1 MATIDL
7 YNMKGQVVKQ
17 IEVKDEVFG
26 ITANHDV
33 LQRAVIMQLAN
44 KRQGT
49 SKAKGR
55 SEVSGGGRKPY
66 RQKGTGRARQGS
78 IRAAQHVGGGVIFGP
93 VPRSYRTVL
102 PRKMRQLAM
111 KSALSACYA
120 DNKLKVV
127 DDLKLEAIKTKEMAQ
142 VLSNL
147 EAEKSTL
154 LVLEAMDLV
163 IRRSAANIPGVK
175 LELSNT
181 INVFDLLKFDH
192 VVFTEAALRK
202 VEEVYA

>member
-26 ITANHDV
+26 ITPNHDV

-49 SKAKGR
+49 SKAKGC

-163 IRRSAANIPGVK
+163 IRRSAANLPGVK

>member
-26 ITANHDV
+26 ITPNHDV
-33 LQRAVIMQLAN
+33 LQRSVIMQLAN

-127 DDLKLEAIKTKEMAQ
+127 DELKLEAIKTKEMAQ

-163 IRRSAANIPGVK
+163 IRRSAANLPGVK

-192 VVFTEAALRK
+192 VVFTEAGLRK

>member
-26 ITANHDV
+26 ITPNHDV

-127 DDLKLEAIKTKEMAQ
+127 DDLKLEAIKTKKMAQ

-163 IRRSAANIPGVK
+163 IRRSAANLPGVK

>member
-26 ITANHDV
+26 ITPNHDV

-163 IRRSAANIPGVK
+163 IRHSAANLPGVK

>member
-1 MATIDL
+1 MSTIDL
-7 YNMKGQVVKQ
+7 YNLKGQVVKQ

-26 ITANHDV
+26 ITPNHDV

-163 IRRSAANIPGVK
+163 IRRSAANLPGVK

>member
-26 ITANHDV
+26 ITPNHDV
-33 LQRAVIMQLAN
+33 LHPSVIMQLAN

-111 KSALSACYA
+111 KSALSACFA
-120 DNKLKVV
+120 DKKLKVV
-127 DDLKLEAIKTKEMAQ
+127 DVLKLEAIKTKEMAQ
-142 VLSNL
+142 VLRNL

-154 LVLEAMDLV
+154 LVLDAVDLV
-163 IRRSAANIPGVK
+163 IRRSAANLPGVK

-181 INVFDLLKFDH
+181 INVIDLLKFDH

>member
-1 MATIDL
+1 MTTIDL

-26 ITANHDV
+26 ITPNHDV

-163 IRRSAANIPGVK
+163 IRRSAANLPGVK

>member
-7 YNMKGQVVKQ
+7 YNMKGQVMKQ

-26 ITANHDV
+26 ITPNHDV
-33 LQRAVIMQLAN
+33 LQRAVIMHLAN

-163 IRRSAANIPGVK
+163 IRRSAANLPGVK

>member
-1 MATIDL
+1 MSTIDL

-26 ITANHDV
+26 ITPNHDV

-163 IRRSAANIPGVK
+163 IRRSAANLPGVK

>member
-1 MATIDL
+1 MSTIDL

-26 ITANHDV
+26 ITPNHDV

-66 RQKGTGRARQGS
+66 RQKGAGRARQGS

-163 IRRSAANIPGVK
+163 IRRSAANLPGVK

>member
-17 IEVKDEVFG
+17 VEVKDEVFG
-26 ITANHDV
+26 ITPNHDV

-111 KSALSACYA
+111 KSALSACFA
-120 DNKLKVV
+120 DKKLKVV
-127 DDLKLEAIKTKEMAQ
+127 DVLKLEAIKTKEMAQ
-142 VLSNL
+142 VLRNL

-154 LVLEAMDLV
+154 LVLDAVDLV
-163 IRRSAANIPGVK
+163 IRRSAANLPGVK

-181 INVFDLLKFDH
+181 INVIDLLKFDH

>member
-7 YNMKGQVVKQ
+7 YNMNGQVVKQ

-26 ITANHDV
+26 ITPNHDV

-163 IRRSAANIPGVK
+163 IRRSAANLPGVK

>member
-26 ITANHDV
+26 ITPNHDV
-33 LQRAVIMQLAN
+33 LHRSVIMQLAN

-78 IRAAQHVGGGVIFGP
+78 IRAAQYVGGGVIFGP

-111 KSALSACYA
+111 KSALSACFA
-120 DNKLKVV
+120 DKKLKVV
-127 DDLKLEAIKTKEMAQ
+127 DVLKLEAIKTQEMAQ
-142 VLSNL
+142 VLRNL

-154 LVLEAMDLV
+154 LVLDAVDLV
-163 IRRSAANIPGVK
+163 IRRSAANLPGVK

-181 INVFDLLKFDH
+181 INVIDLLKFDH

>member
-1 MATIDL
+1 MSTIDL

-26 ITANHDV
+26 ITPNHDV
-33 LQRAVIMQLAN
+33 LHRSVIMLLAN

-55 SEVSGGGRKPY
+55 SEVSGGGKKPY

-78 IRAAQHVGGGVIFGP
+78 TRAAQHVGGGVIFGP
-93 VPRSYRTVL
+93 VPRSYRTAL

-111 KSALSACYA
+111 KSALSSCLS
-120 DNKLKVV
+120 DDKLKVV
-127 DDLKLEAIKTKEMAQ
+127 DALKLEAIKTKEMAQ
-142 VLSNL
+142 VLRNL

-154 LVLEAMDLV
+154 LVLDAMDLV
-163 IRRSAANIPGVK
+163 IRRSAANLPGVK

>member
-17 IEVKDEVFG
+17 VEVKDEVFG
-26 ITANHDV
+26 ITPNHDV

-163 IRRSAANIPGVK
+163 IRRSAANLPGVK

>member
-26 ITANHDV
+26 ITPNHDV

-120 DNKLKVV
+120 DNKLK
-127 DDLKLEAIKTKEMAQ
+127 TKEMAQ

-163 IRRSAANIPGVK
+163 IRRSAANLPGVK

>member
-26 ITANHDV
+26 ITPNHDV
-33 LQRAVIMQLAN
+33 LHRSVIMQLAN

-78 IRAAQHVGGGVIFGP
+78 IRAAQFVGGGVIFGP

-111 KSALSACYA
+111 KSALSACFA
-120 DNKLKVV
+120 DKKLKVV
-127 DDLKLEAIKTKEMAQ
+127 DVLKLEAIKTKEMAQ
-142 VLSNL
+142 VLRNL

-154 LVLEAMDLV
+154 LVLDAVDLV
-163 IRRSAANIPGVK
+163 IRRSAANLPGVK

-181 INVFDLLKFDH
+181 INVIDLLKFDH

>member
-26 ITANHDV
+26 ITPNHDV

-163 IRRSAANIPGVK
+163 IRRSAANLPGVK

>member
-26 ITANHDV
+26 ITPNHDV
-33 LQRAVIMQLAN
+33 LHRSVIMQLAN

-93 VPRSYRTVL
+93 VPRSYRSVL

-111 KSALSACYA
+111 KSALSACFA
-120 DNKLKVV
+120 DKKLKVV
-127 DDLKLEAIKTKEMAQ
+127 DVLKLEAIKTKEMAQ
-142 VLSNL
+142 VLRNL

-154 LVLEAMDLV
+154 LVLDAVDLV
-163 IRRSAANIPGVK
+163 IRRSAANLPGVK

-181 INVFDLLKFDH
+181 INVIDLLKFDH

>member
-26 ITANHDV
+26 ITPNHDV
-33 LQRAVIMQLAN
+33 LHRSVIMQLAN

-111 KSALSACYA
+111 KSALSACFA
-120 DNKLKVV
+120 DKKLKVV
-127 DDLKLEAIKTKEMAQ
+127 DVLKLEAIKTKEMAQ
-142 VLSNL
+142 VLRNL

-154 LVLEAMDLV
+154 LVLDAVDLV
-163 IRRSAANIPGVK
+163 IRRSAANLPGVK

-181 INVFDLLKFDH
+181 INVIDLLKFDH

>member
-26 ITANHDV
+26 ITPNHDV

-127 DDLKLEAIKTKEMAQ
+127 DDLKLEAIKTKDMAQ

-163 IRRSAANIPGVK
+163 IRRSAANLPGVK

>member
-1 MATIDL
+1 MATIEL

-26 ITANHDV
+26 ITPNHDV
-33 LQRAVIMQLAN
+33 LHRSVIMQLAN

-111 KSALSACYA
+111 KSALSACFA
-120 DNKLKVV
+120 DKKLKVV
-127 DDLKLEAIKTKEMAQ
+127 DVLKLEAIKTKEMAQ
-142 VLSNL
+142 VLRNL

-154 LVLEAMDLV
+154 LVLDAVDLV
-163 IRRSAANIPGVK
+163 IRRSAANLPGVK

-181 INVFDLLKFDH
+181 INVIDLLKFDH

>member
-1 MATIDL
+1 MTTIDL

-26 ITANHDV
+26 ITPNHDV
-33 LQRAVIMQLAN
+33 LHRSVIMQLAN

-111 KSALSACYA
+111 KSALSACFA
-120 DNKLKVV
+120 DKKLKVV
-127 DDLKLEAIKTKEMAQ
+127 DVLKLEAIKTKEMAQ
-142 VLSNL
+142 VLRNL

-154 LVLEAMDLV
+154 LVLDAVDLV
-163 IRRSAANIPGVK
+163 IRRSAANLPGVK

-181 INVFDLLKFDH
+181 INVIDLLKFDH

>member
-26 ITANHDV
+26 ITPNHDV
-33 LQRAVIMQLAN
+33 LHRSVIMQLAN

-142 VLSNL
+142 VLRNL

-154 LVLEAMDLV
+154 MVLDAVDLV
-163 IRRSAANIPGVK
+163 IRRSAANLPGVK

-181 INVFDLLKFDH
+181 INVIDLLKFDH

>member
-26 ITANHDV
+26 ITPNHDV

-154 LVLEAMDLV
+154 LVLDAMDLV
-163 IRRSAANIPGVK
+163 IRRSAANLPGVK

>member
-17 IEVKDEVFG
+17 IEVKDEIFG
-26 ITANHDV
+26 ITPNHDV
-33 LQRAVIMQLAN
+33 LHRSVIMQLAN

-111 KSALSACYA
+111 KSALSACFA
-120 DNKLKVV
+120 DKKLKVV
-127 DDLKLEAIKTKEMAQ
+127 DVLKLEAIKTKEMAQ
-142 VLSNL
+142 VLRNL

-154 LVLEAMDLV
+154 LVLDAVDLV
-163 IRRSAANIPGVK
+163 IRRSAANLPGVK

-181 INVFDLLKFDH
+181 INVIDLLKFDH

>member
-26 ITANHDV
+26 ITPNHDV
-33 LQRAVIMQLAN
+33 LHRSVIMQLAN

-78 IRAAQHVGGGVIFGP
+78 IRAAQYVGGGVIFGP

-111 KSALSACYA
+111 KSALSACFA
-120 DNKLKVV
+120 DKKLKVV
-127 DDLKLEAIKTKEMAQ
+127 DVLKLEAIKTKEMAQ
-142 VLSNL
+142 VLRNL

-154 LVLEAMDLV
+154 LVLDAVDLV
-163 IRRSAANIPGVK
+163 IRRSAANLPGVK

-181 INVFDLLKFDH
+181 INVIDLLKFDH

>member
-26 ITANHDV
+26 ITPNHDV

-78 IRAAQHVGGGVIFGP
+78 IRAAQHVGGGVIFGS
-93 VPRSYRTVL
+93 VPRSYRTVM

>member
-26 ITANHDV
+26 ITPNHDV

>member
-26 ITANHDV
+26 ITPNHDV
-33 LQRAVIMQLAN
+33 LHRSVVMQLAN

-78 IRAAQHVGGGVIFGP
+78 IRAAQYVGGGVIFGP

-111 KSALSACYA
+111 KSALSACFA
-120 DNKLKVV
+120 DKKLKVV
-127 DDLKLEAIKTKEMAQ
+127 DVLKLEAIKTKEMAQ
-142 VLSNL
+142 VLRNL

-154 LVLEAMDLV
+154 LVLDAVDLV
-163 IRRSAANIPGVK
+163 IRRSAANLPGVK

-181 INVFDLLKFDH
+181 INVIDLLKFDH

>member
-26 ITANHDV
+26 IMPNHDV
-33 LQRAVIMQLAN
+33 LHRSVIMQLAN

-111 KSALSACYA
+111 KSALSACFA
-120 DNKLKVV
+120 DKKLKVV
-127 DDLKLEAIKTKEMAQ
+127 DVLKLEAIKTKEMAQ
-142 VLSNL
+142 VLRNL

-154 LVLEAMDLV
+154 LVLDAVDLV
-163 IRRSAANIPGVK
+163 IRRSAANLPGVK

-181 INVFDLLKFDH
+181 INVIDLLKFDH

>member
-26 ITANHDV
+26 ITPNHDV
-33 LQRAVIMQLAN
+33 LHRSVIMQLAN

-111 KSALSACYA
+111 KSALSACFA
-120 DNKLKVV
+120 DKKLKVV
-127 DDLKLEAIKTKEMAQ
+127 DVLKLEAIKTKEMAQ
-142 VLSNL
+142 VLRNL

-154 LVLEAMDLV
+154 LVLDAVDLV
-163 IRRSAANIPGVK
+163 IRRSAANLPGVK

-181 INVFDLLKFDH
+181 INVIDLVKFDH

>member
-26 ITANHDV
+26 ITPNHDV

-111 KSALSACYA
+111 KSALSACFA
-120 DNKLKVV
+120 DKKLKVV
-127 DDLKLEAIKTKEMAQ
+127 DVLKLEAIKTKEMAQ
-142 VLSNL
+142 VLRNL

-163 IRRSAANIPGVK
+163 IRRSAANLPGVK